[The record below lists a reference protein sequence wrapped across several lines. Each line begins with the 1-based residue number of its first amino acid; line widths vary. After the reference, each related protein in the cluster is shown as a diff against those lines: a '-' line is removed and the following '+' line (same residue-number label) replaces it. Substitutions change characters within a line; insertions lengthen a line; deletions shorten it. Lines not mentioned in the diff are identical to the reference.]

1 MHVQCA
7 WTVTSVRSCFQVD
20 RKSRLAR
27 RRRTRCWMRSSPSG
41 ASLGADAAPP
51 ARPHGRTAARQRRR
65 QRGRAP
71 NKAWQVGSL
80 YKYPSGVR
88 TTGAG
93 SRGGRGKRMD
103 LQPYMDKALL
113 FPGFVA
119 LTPGREPD
127 AAPTAAQ
134 RHQAVQGRQVRQGLV
149 CFSLVHFLD
158 CLV

>member
-1 MHVQCA
+1 MLDA
-7 WTVTSVRSCFQVD
+7 LFPVRSL
-20 RKSRLAR
+20 SRSGR
-27 RRRTRCWMRSSPSG
+27 RSSSW
-41 ASLGADAAPP
+41 
-51 ARPHGRTAARQRRR
+51 AARTHRRPAAAAAATA
-65 QRGRAP
+65 GRAP

-119 LTPGREPD
+119 LTPGRAPD

-134 RHQAVQGRQVRQGLV
+134 RHPVVEGRQVRQGLV
-149 CFSLVHFLD
+149 CVGMFGVFLGPFLG

>member
-1 MHVQCA
+1 MLDA
-7 WTVTSVRSCFQVD
+7 LFSVRSL
-20 RKSRLAR
+20 SRSGR
-27 RRRTRCWMRSSPSG
+27 RSSSW
-41 ASLGADAAPP
+41 
-51 ARPHGRTAARQRRR
+51 AARTHRRPAAAATTA
-65 QRGRAP
+65 GRAP

-119 LTPGREPD
+119 LTPGRAPD

-149 CFSLVHFLD
+149 CVWVCLGVFLGSIFGF
-158 CLV
+158 VWFN